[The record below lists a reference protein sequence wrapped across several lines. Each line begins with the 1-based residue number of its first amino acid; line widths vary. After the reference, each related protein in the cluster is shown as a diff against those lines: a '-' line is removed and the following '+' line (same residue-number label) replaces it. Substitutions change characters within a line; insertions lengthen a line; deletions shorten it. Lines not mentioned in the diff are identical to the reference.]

1 MSTINGRMAQIIVET
16 GLSKTDF
23 AKKINVSQQYVSKLT
38 KDGVPSD
45 RTIADICREFSVNE
59 TWLRTGQGEIFRR
72 VSESEEL
79 EQIFSALNVSDDK
92 VFQVIKRII
101 RAYWRLNENEKAAMQ
116 KLLDNLVEE
125 TSRDLESSK
134 S

>member
-72 VSESEEL
+72 VSEAEEL